1 MFHGGSR
8 LLNFEKSRNILKIT
22 NKPKIDPKIVQMCFE
37 HVLGRYFWKF
47 FAQLSMEGRVFEKF
61 KKIKKFQSSKI
72 AQKSSQKYPN
82 AFWTCFG
89 AIFSKKFLPSFPWR
103 VESSKITKKKPRI
116 FKVPKKTKIV
126 TKSVQTCFEH
136 VSGQIFPKKIFAQ
149 CSMKARDFET
159 FQKNQKKFKIPKKAK
174 IVPKRIQT
182 CFERACFAASFSNKS
197 SSQCSM
203 EARDF

>member
-1 MFHGGSR
+1 MKKVETF
-8 LLNFEKSRNILKIT
+8 LKIT

-37 HVLGRYFWKF
+37 HVLGRYFWIF

-89 AIFSKKFLPSFPWR
+89 ANFSKNFCPVFHGGSSLPKLP
-103 VESSKITKKKPRI
+103 KKPRI

-159 FQKNQKKFKIPKKAK
+159 FQKNQKNFKIPKIAK